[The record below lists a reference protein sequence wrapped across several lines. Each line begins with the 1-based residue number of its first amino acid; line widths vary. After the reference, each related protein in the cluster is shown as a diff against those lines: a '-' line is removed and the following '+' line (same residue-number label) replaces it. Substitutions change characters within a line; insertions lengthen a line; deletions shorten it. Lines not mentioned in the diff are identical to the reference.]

1 MHLMMRLFGV
11 LSLVVL
17 GVGAYLVWSWFE
29 LRDRIADLP
38 PELEPAEQ
46 PWRLYLGVALLAWSV
61 LGRSLVL
68 LLLGRKGD
76 DADRLR
82 RAPESLRL
90 IGADGSKLS
99 VEAHG
104 PAEAPALVFVHGW
117 GMDASLWRDAR
128 LGLADRFHLVMH
140 DLPGLGRSQG
150 PDGGRYSLDGFADDL
165 RVVVESL
172 GRKRVVLVG
181 HSIGGMTVQTF
192 CARHA
197 DLLGAQVVGVVLE
210 NTTHHDPTK
219 TTLGA
224 SVLQPIKPLLHLA
237 MKLDIALFP
246 LVWLM
251 NWQSYLSGHTHLAM
265 RLSGFGTRP
274 TRAMVEQAA
283 RLATLNSPAVQAKGN
298 LAMMRWSVTEDLPRM
313 GVPALVFIGGR
324 DLVTRP
330 RAGEF
335 IAQAMPQAS
344 AVRVAE
350 AGHMGPVET
359 APVYNAAIS
368 RFCDDVFT
376 RGARHAD
383 APTGPGA
390 GLQSQSQ
397 SNPVEGAVDPYVERQ
412 IEGPASETGER

>member
-1 MHLMMRLFGV
+1 MSFMHLLTRLFGV
-11 LSLVVL
+11 LSLLVL
-17 GVGAYLVWSWFE
+17 GAGAYLVWSWFE

-38 PELEPAEQ
+38 AGLEPADQ
-46 PWRLYLGVALLAWSV
+46 PWRVYVGAALLAVSLLGRPLMLLV
-61 LGRSLVL
+61 LGR
-68 LLLGRKGD
+68 RGD
-76 DADRLR
+76 DADRLHRPPEIR
-82 RAPESLRL
+82 RLT
-90 IGADGSKLS
+90 GADGSELS
-99 VEAHG
+99 VETYG
-104 PAEAPALVFVHGW
+104 PEEAPALVFVHGW

-128 LGLADRFHLVMH
+128 LHLAERFHLVMY
-140 DLPGLGRSQG
+140 DLPGLGRSKG
-150 PDGGRYSLDGFADDL
+150 PADGGYSLERFADDL

-192 CARHA
+192 CARHP
-197 DLLGAQVVGVVLE
+197 DLLADRVAGIVLE

-224 SVLQPIKPLLHLA
+224 GVLQAIKPLLFLA

-251 NWQSYLSGHTHLAM
+251 NWQSYLSGQTHVAM

-283 RLATLNSPAVQAKGN
+283 RLATVNSPAVQAKGN
-298 LAMMRWSVTEDLPRM
+298 IAMMRWSVTEALPR
-313 GVPALVFIGGR
+313 VHTPALVFIGGR

-335 IAQAMPQAS
+335 IAQALPQAT
-344 AVRVAE
+344 AMHVPD

-359 APVYNAAIS
+359 APIYNAAIQ

-383 APTGPGA
+383 APTDWAA
-390 GLQSQSQ
+390 GSQSQ
-397 SNPVEGAVDPYVERQ
+397 SRSNALDGSDPTLR
-412 IEGPASETGER
+412 PLN